1 MEVSIENVKEIS
13 MVTNY
18 VMMGYDPNAYTDL
31 LRISK
36 GWISYRRTNFHSGN
50 IVCDWSYRTDS
61 TDFLEKYDNLIC
73 TFYHE
78 LNCPSD
84 KVECTDCGSFN
95 IRITFN
101 NGKVV
106 NIPGTSSLYKF
117 GLGNQA
123 TAMFELIPH
132 GEECPDFIKP
142 FVSNFYEE
150 GLSKK
155 NLFEID
161 PNDVICFM
169 YAEGGAMGMPG
180 HTEIITNDFVR
191 FSNYLDSDLSQI
203 EALDF
208 IPGFNHESRRNH
220 MPVEKVEFCD
230 TVWMYI
236 DLGMGNHLYMKPELY
251 NEIGNQIID
260 VLEYKR
266 YRNWCRIFAFK
277 EE

>member
-36 GWISYRRTNFHSGN
+36 GWISYRRTNFHTGN
-50 IVCDWSYRTDS
+50 IVCDWSYKTDS
-61 TDFLEKYDNLIC
+61 TDFLEKYDDLIS

-117 GLGNQA
+117 GL
-123 TAMFELIPH
+123 
-132 GEECPDFIKP
+132 
-142 FVSNFYEE
+142 
-150 GLSKK
+150 
-155 NLFEID
+155 
-161 PNDVICFM
+161 
-169 YAEGGAMGMPG
+169 
-180 HTEIITNDFVR
+180 
-191 FSNYLDSDLSQI
+191 
-203 EALDF
+203 
-208 IPGFNHESRRNH
+208 
-220 MPVEKVEFCD
+220 
-230 TVWMYI
+230 
-236 DLGMGNHLYMKPELY
+236 
-251 NEIGNQIID
+251 
-260 VLEYKR
+260 
-266 YRNWCRIFAFK
+266 
-277 EE
+277 